1 MVLYI
6 LLTPSQAHINV
17 SLVLSCICAPCIYS
31 AQRRFHFA
39 HVSTCIVNVNNVPFT
54 LNTPFMIL
62 HLQIFRI
69 MEGVRVSSYVSMNSE
84 KLRGLL
90 RFDCVRVCMHV
101 CLSSS
106 FCFFSSSS
114 IALRGGKCICSSE
127 SEKTRVWKRKDNA
140 HTQRA
145 GRRGRMNPH
154 RSPMQLC

>member
-17 SLVLSCICAPCIYS
+17 SLVLSCICAPCNYS

-39 HVSTCIVNVNNVPFT
+39 HVSICNVNVNYVPST
-54 LNTPFMIL
+54 LKTPFIIL

-69 MEGVRVSSYVSMNSE
+69 MEGVRVSSYVSINSR
-84 KLRGLL
+84 KLHVLS

-106 FCFFSSSS
+106 FCFFSSHLPSL
-114 IALRGGKCICSSE
+114 LRGGE
-127 SEKTRVWKRKDNA
+127 VHLLQVRERVRHA
-140 HTQRA
+140 YGRERIMHTHKEW
-145 GRRGRMNPH
+145 GGEEE
-154 RSPMQLC
+154 